1 MRFWGL
7 VFFTL
12 SLIVALPIAK
22 AQSEQKRVDQIFSA
36 YDKANSPGCAVGVIR
51 DGNFVYRKAYG
62 MGSLELGV
70 PLSSQS
76 VFYLGSL
83 AKQFTAAAVVLAA
96 EQGRLSLDDD
106 VRKYL
111 PELPDYGHVI
121 TLRQMLHHTSGLRDF
136 LALFYLAGR
145 DMANLHS
152 NPEILDLIGRQ
163 KGLNNV
169 PGDEFIYSNTN
180 YFLLGEV
187 VRRATK
193 ESLARFADEN
203 IFQPLGM
210 KQTQFY
216 DDRTRVV
223 PGRVPAY
230 YPGPDGN
237 FLVGWSTNYET
248 VGGGGLMSSV
258 DDLLLWDRNF
268 YEDKLG
274 KGTLVKELQTRGVL
288 NDGKRTD
295 YALGLFMSTY
305 RGLPIAAHEGA
316 NFGFRSAILR
326 FPEQRFTTLCLC
338 NVSSAAPF
346 NLARQVSD
354 IFLERELKPDKN
366 AVESS
371 GDASLPDSVEFAG
384 KYLDPRKHEVYT
396 FTASAGKLMGWGA
409 NLRRLGPRQFN
420 DLEAG
425 VLTFEESSG
434 GMKVTLI
441 QDDMVFFAGQRIEAP
456 QLDEQE
462 QAAYTGQYRSA
473 ELDAT
478 FDLAISSGSLV
489 LRRNRDP
496 ERKLIPLASD
506 EFESEELGNLVFH
519 RGANRRVTGMSL
531 FVDSA
536 RGLTFEKMK

>member
-1 MRFWGL
+1 MAADGEQQ
-7 VFFTL
+7 
-12 SLIVALPIAK
+12 K
-22 AQSEQKRVDQIFSA
+22 ADRIFAA
-36 YDKANSPGCAVGVIR
+36 YDKSTSPGCATGVIR

-83 AKQFTAAAVVLAA
+83 AKQFTAASVVLAA
-96 EQGRLSLDDD
+96 EQGFLSLDDD

-136 LALFYLAGR
+136 LALFYLSGQE
-145 DMANLHS
+145 MANVHT
-152 NPEILDLIGRQ
+152 NEEILDLISRQ
-163 KGLNNV
+163 RGLNNI

-193 ESLARFADEN
+193 KSLAQFAVEN

-210 KQTQFY
+210 KHTQFY

-223 PGRVPAY
+223 SGRVAAY
-230 YPGPDGN
+230 YPAPDGR

-268 YEDKLG
+268 YGNHLG
-274 KGTLVKELQTRGVL
+274 KGTLAKELQTRGVL
-288 NDGKRTD
+288 NDGKQTD

-305 RGLPIAAHEGA
+305 RGLPIVAHEGA

-326 FPEQRFTTLCLC
+326 FPEQRFTVLCLC
-338 NVSSAAPF
+338 NVSSAAPY
-346 NLARQVSD
+346 NLASQVAD
-354 IFLERELKPDKN
+354 IFLERELKPDAGTAQSSSN
-366 AVESS
+366 AR
-371 GDASLPDSVEFAG
+371 LPDAAKFAG
-384 KYLDPRKHEVYT
+384 RYLDPRKHDVYT
-396 FTASAGKLMGWGA
+396 FTASGGNLAAWGA
-409 NLRRLGPRQFN
+409 NLRRLGPNQFK
-420 DLEAG
+420 DLEEG
-425 VLTFEESSG
+425 ILTFDDSNG
-434 GMKVTLI
+434 GMKLTLT
-441 QDDMVFFAGQRIEAP
+441 QDDLIFFAGQRVEAP
-456 QLDEQE
+456 HLGEQE
-462 QAAYTGQYRSA
+462 LAAYAGQYRST
-473 ELDAT
+473 ELDTT
-478 FDLAISSGSLV
+478 FDVRVSGGNLA

-496 ERKLIPLASD
+496 ERKLIAIAPD
-506 EFESEELGNLVFH
+506 EFESEDLGEFVFL
-519 RGANRRVTGMSL
+519 RGANHRVNGMGL

-536 RGLTFEKMK
+536 RGLTFEKIK